1 MVPDLREY
9 FMYIQN
15 IVKEKLQVIILNV
28 PHERCAVSVTGLQRM
43 EDHREALGKESNV
56 KEADGI

>member
-28 PHERCAVSVTGLQRM
+28 PHERCAVSVTGL
-43 EDHREALGKESNV
+43 
-56 KEADGI
+56 